1 MLVSG
6 MIIGTLFT
14 LFVVPSIYMLLA
26 RTRSAEV
33 AAEVDMPIDATPDL
47 APSMSM
53 SAPASHS

>member
-26 RTRSAEV
+26 RTRGVETSPEIAREPLTGRALPEG
-33 AAEVDMPIDATPDL
+33 AAV
-47 APSMSM
+47 
-53 SAPASHS
+53 